1 MDINGGRGRRYKQT
15 ERTQMCRSEC
25 KNRQCNQAVLFPLA
39 WWKHA
44 STDSKDT
51 LRVEHHPLHP
61 FLIEFK
67 KTSIL
72 NIKFFKDYFWF
83 AYKNGSYC
91 FEVIIAL
98 KIVLSDV
105 IWEWKLGSTIT
116 AAKHYYMVN
125 VIKVAK
131 KQIIFYLLI
140 SQVVYLTIVTLI
152 QLHPT
157 VSLTQLL
164 MR

>member
-25 KNRQCNQAVLFPLA
+25 KNRQCNQAVFFPLA

-51 LRVEHHPLHP
+51 LRVEQHPLHP

-67 KTSIL
+67 KFNFKHS
-72 NIKFFKDYFWF
+72 KFFKDNFRF

-91 FEVIIAL
+91 FEVSIAL
-98 KIVLSDV
+98 NIVV
-105 IWEWKLGSTIT
+105 STINF
-116 AAKHYYMVN
+116 ALNGAYNEH
-125 VIKVAK
+125 
-131 KQIIFYLLI
+131 F
-140 SQVVYLTIVTLI
+140 
-152 QLHPT
+152 
-157 VSLTQLL
+157 
-164 MR
+164 